1 MRGILGIRCRKA
13 EGMKAVIANTHLR
26 SAYHDLYRG
35 LRQRYARH
43 KLGCFAACCDR
54 TTGCQSSHDA
64 INWIGFILN
73 VSTDRRGNS
82 S

>member
-13 EGMKAVIANTHLR
+13 EGMKAVIANTHHR
-26 SAYHDLYRG
+26 SAYDDLYRG

-54 TTGCQSSHDA
+54 TTGFNHLTMQLIDA
-64 INWIGFILN
+64 LIESYEMNGTY
-73 VSTDRRGNS
+73 S
-82 S
+82 